1 MKIIGVVGGMGPEA
15 SLYYYRLLIDLK
27 REAQKTINPDIGWII
42 YNAVPM
48 PRTANVTR
56 ETSGTTLSPERKKAM
71 ENPDRLLFAI
81 EGLHRAGADF
91 AIIACN
97 TVHSVFDEVKAK
109 SPLPLLSIVEET
121 CGEVAGRGISK
132 AGLFGSMLTMQGHF
146 YQDVFNKRGIPI
158 VVPKPEEQAYI
169 DKKVFEELVRGLILD
184 ETREEFLKIVQRMI
198 DEESIE
204 GLILGCTEIPL
215 LLTKDELGIPFFDT
229 SKIHAESAFRYA
241 LALQDT

>member
-1 MKIIGVVGGMGPEA
+1 MKIIGIVGGMGPEA
-15 SLYYYRLLIDLK
+15 SLYYYRILIDLK
-27 REAQKTINPDIGWII
+27 REAQKTINPDVGWII
-42 YNAVPM
+42 YNANPI
-48 PRTANVTR
+48 PRTGSVNR
-56 ETSGTTLSPERKKAM
+56 ETSGATLSPARKKAM

-81 EGLHRAGADF
+81 EGLYRAGADF

-97 TVHSVFDEVKAK
+97 TVHTVFDEVKAK

-121 CGEVAGRGISK
+121 CKEVARRGITK
-132 AGLFGSMLTMQGHF
+132 VGLFGSMITMQGHF
-146 YQDVFNKRGIPI
+146 YPDVFTKQSIPL

-169 DKKVFEELVRGLILD
+169 DSKVFEELVRGIMRD
-184 ETREEFLKIVQRMI
+184 ETRKEFLKIVRRMI

-229 SKIHAESAFRYA
+229 SKIHAESAFKYA
-241 LALQDT
+241 LALSET